1 MEELVHGTAEEN
13 PSMGQGLLKR
23 LLPNPRQDKVG
34 QYLEKQSEK
43 PMLQP
48 LCPFEAGGFD
58 SPSFCYQ
65 TSFAAA
71 ELTKGQFLVG
81 TARTELVGC
90 TVLAVVSVRAAYIC
104 HFWEDIHYAPRRH
117 LRGAYGFQ
125 PVLNMIRGEG
135 NTTYTAGPAL
145 DRSLFTGPDDHTRAF
160 IMTPRNR
167 STVNDE
173 LSQQYPAEYKRL
185 VELLQRA
192 VPGIGITKYNYN
204 PERENGKPN
213 AGVEKEKPFWKG
225 VALFEYDR
233 NADGKKHPDW
243 RIWLG
248 QTSFRGSNLESQ
260 VA

>member
-13 PSMGQGLLKR
+13 PSMGQGLLRR

-90 TVLAVVSVRAAYIC
+90 TVLAVVSTRAVYIC
-104 HFWEDIHYAPRRH
+104 HFWEDIHYASRRH

-145 DRSLFTGPDDHTRAF
+145 DSSLFTGPDDHTRAF

-173 LSQQYPAEYKRL
+173 LSQQYPAEYKSL
-185 VELLQRA
+185 
-192 VPGIGITKYNYN
+192 Y
-204 PERENGKPN
+204 
-213 AGVEKEKPFWKG
+213 
-225 VALFEYDR
+225 VALGSTWIFCSFSLEQ
-233 NADGKKHPDW
+233 NINQDGPSSLSRK
-243 RIWLG
+243 
-248 QTSFRGSNLESQ
+248 SS
-260 VA
+260 

>member
-43 PMLQP
+43 PTLQP
-48 LCPFEAGGFD
+48 LCPFDAGGFD

-71 ELTKGQFLVG
+71 KLTKGQFLVG

-90 TVLAVVSVRAAYIC
+90 TVLAVVSARAVYIVRRALGFPC
-104 HFWEDIHYAPRRH
+104 H
-117 LRGAYGFQ
+117 

-145 DRSLFTGPDDHTRAF
+145 DRSLFTGPDDYTRAF

-173 LSQQYPAEYKRL
+173 LSQQYPAEYKSL
-185 VELLQRA
+185 VELLQRV

-204 PERENGKPN
+204 PKRENDKPN
-213 AGVEKEKPFWKG
+213 AGVKKKKPFWKG

-233 NADGKKHPDW
+233 NADGKQHPDW

-248 QTSFRGSNLESQ
+248 QTSFRGSSLGLQ

>member
-43 PMLQP
+43 PTLQP

-65 TSFAAA
+65 TSFAAV
-71 ELTKGQFLVG
+71 ELTKGQFLAG
-81 TARTELVGC
+81 TARTEL
-90 TVLAVVSVRAAYIC
+90 C

-160 IMTPRNR
+160 ITTPRNR

-173 LSQQYPAEYKRL
+173 LSQQYPAEYKSL

-204 PERENGKPN
+204 PERENDKPN
-213 AGVEKEKPFWKG
+213 AGVKKEKPFWKG

-248 QTSFRGSNLESQ
+248 QTSFRGSNLELQ

>member
-13 PSMGQGLLKR
+13 PSMGQGLLRR

-81 TARTELVGC
+81 TARTEL
-90 TVLAVVSVRAAYIC
+90 C
-104 HFWEDIHYAPRRH
+104 HFWEDIHYASRRH

-145 DRSLFTGPDDHTRAF
+145 DSSLFTGPDDHTRAF

-173 LSQQYPAEYKRL
+173 LSQQYPAEYKSL
-185 VELLQRA
+185 VGLLQRV

-204 PERENGKPN
+204 PERENDKPN
-213 AGVEKEKPFWKG
+213 AGVKKKKPFWKG

-233 NADGKKHPDW
+233 NADGKQHPDW

-248 QTSFRGSNLESQ
+248 QTSFRGSSLGLQ
-260 VA
+260 VS

>member
-1 MEELVHGTAEEN
+1 MAELVNGTAEEN
-13 PSMGQGLLKR
+13 PNMGQGLLKR
-23 LLPNPRQDKVG
+23 LLHNPHQDKLD
-34 QYLEKQSEK
+34 QYLERQSEE
-43 PMLQP
+43 PTLQP
-48 LCPFEAGGFD
+48 LCPVEAGGFEW
-58 SPSFCYQ
+58 PSFCYQ

-71 ELTKGQFLVG
+71 ELTNGQFLAG

-90 TVLAVVSVRAAYIC
+90 TVLAVVSAGAVYIC
-104 HFWEDIHYAPRRH
+104 HFWEDIHYAPGGY

-145 DRSLFTGPDDHTRAF
+145 NRSLFTGPDDHTRAF

-173 LSQQYPAEYKRL
+173 LSQQYPAEYKSL
-185 VELLQRA
+185 VELLQRV

-204 PERENGKPN
+204 PEREDDDPN
-213 AGVEKEKPFWKG
+213 AGVNKEKPFWKG

-233 NADGKKHPDW
+233 NADGKQHPDW

-248 QTSFRGSNLESQ
+248 QTSFRGSNLGLQ